1 MTSQRQWVLMYARR
15 KELVVVPARYFKWDS
30 ARDWGL
36 KFGAHFSAKLGMN
49 FEEESAPALNNASF
63 EFEYAG
69 KAVTLHMRAGQS
81 VLDDFGFLERYIPMA
96 GTYVGNA
103 VESLARYVLYAN

>member
-1 MTSQRQWVLMYARR
+1 MYARR

-69 KAVTLHMRAGQS
+69 KTCAVDGLFWRTL
-81 VLDDFGFLERYIPMA
+81 DFWRRTFLLQVCRY
-96 GTYVGNA
+96 
-103 VESLARYVLYAN
+103 

>member
-49 FEEESAPALNNASF
+49 FEEESAPALKVVPDQLF
-63 EFEYAG
+63 
-69 KAVTLHMRAGQS
+69 KK
-81 VLDDFGFLERYIPMA
+81 LDLFRKMDISP
-96 GTYVGNA
+96 NP
-103 VESLARYVLYAN
+103 